1 MTEIIQIY
9 PWVCVSVALIVGM
22 WIGGAFGLLGS
33 GLGHAAKKGGAN
45 EPA

>member
-1 MTEIIQIY
+1 MTFIIQSY
-9 PWVCVSVALIVGM
+9 PWVCVSGAAIIGM

-33 GLGHAAKKGGAN
+33 GLSHTAKKGGGN